1 MPDSQADM
9 ASYFVRNSVF
19 RLLNGPTASS
29 VSVSVQA
36 GAASAA
42 IDASTATSNTT
53 THTASTSTAEPEV
66 HAAPAPAAP
75 VAEVAVAPPAPAPVH
90 VHIPEVIAVEVPHV
104 AVQEIAHVDTPLTV
118 AVPEPSVPSAPK
130 SYSDMARAGAV
141 AQAAASPARLSMRPT
156 SARPATALK
165 TQDFSAG
172 SGSSKP
178 PATAA
183 GPSLSLY
190 VKQVPENASE
200 QDVLTLFGRFGP
212 VKRVELNGQRGFA
225 FVDYESASSVQA
237 CLLSTKESALELLGS
252 ALKVEERN
260 SRGGGG
266 PGGNS
271 SGGRSKSGVRR
282 EGDNRDRRE
291 GGRGE
296 GGRGAGREGGDRER
310 RDRDRRGPKP
320 DGTNGNGAASGGS
333 KPSAEG
339 SGVRAAKK

>member
-1 MPDSQADM
+1 M
-9 ASYFVRNSVF
+9 RNSVF
-19 RLLNGPTASS
+19 RLLNGPTAST

-36 GAASAA
+36 GATAA
-42 IDASTATSNTT
+42 IDASTTTSNNT

-66 HAAPAPAAP
+66 HTAPTPAAP
-75 VAEVAVAPPAPAPVH
+75 VVEAVVQTPAPAPVQVH
-90 VHIPEVIAVEVPHV
+90 VPEVVAVEVPHV
-104 AVQEIAHVDTPLTV
+104 AVHEIVHVDTPIPA

-130 SYSDMARAGAV
+130 SYSDMARAGAGAA
-141 AQAAASPARLSMRPT
+141 AQAVASPARLTMRPS
-156 SARPATALK
+156 SARPTTALK
-165 TQDFSAG
+165 TQESFSAG

-178 PATAA
+178 PAAAA

-237 CLLSTKESALELLGS
+237 CLSSTKESTLELLG
-252 ALKVEERN
+252 ATLKVEERN
-260 SRGGGG
+260 SRAGGG

-333 KPSAEG
+333 KPSSEG
-339 SGVRAAKK
+339 SSVRAAKK

>member
-1 MPDSQADM
+1 M

-36 GAASAA
+36 GATTAA
-42 IDASTATSNTT
+42 IDASTTTSTTT

-66 HAAPAPAAP
+66 HAVPTPAP
-75 VAEVAVAPPAPAPVH
+75 VAEAVVAIPVAAAAPVH
-90 VHIPEVIAVEVPHV
+90 VHVPEATAVEVPHASVVETAHTDAPAPV
-104 AVQEIAHVDTPLTV
+104 AA
-118 AVPEPSVPSAPK
+118 PEPSVPSVPK
-130 SYSDMARAGAV
+130 SYSDMARAGAI
-141 AQAAASPARLSMRPT
+141 AQATASPARLPMRPSSARPT
-156 SARPATALK
+156 STLK
-165 TQDFSAG
+165 VQEFAG
-172 SGSSKP
+172 PGSSKQ

-200 QDVLTLFGRFGP
+200 QDVLALFGRFGT

-225 FVDYESASSVQA
+225 FVDYESASSVQS

-271 SGGRSKSGVRR
+271 TGGRSKSGVRR
-282 EGDNRDRRE
+282 EGDRDNRDRRE

-296 GGRGAGREGGDRER
+296 GGRGSGGGREGGGGGDRER

-320 DGTNGNGAASGGS
+320 DGTNGNGAASGS
-333 KPSAEG
+333 KISADA
-339 SGVRAAKK
+339 SVRAKK

>member
-1 MPDSQADM
+1 M

-36 GAASAA
+36 GATAA

-66 HAAPAPAAP
+66 HTTPAPAAP
-75 VAEVAVAPPAPAPVH
+75 AAEAVVTPPAPAPVH
-90 VHIPEVIAVEVPHV
+90 VQIPEVIAVEVPHV
-104 AVQEIAHVDTPLTV
+104 AVQEIAHVDTPLPV

-130 SYSDMARAGAV
+130 SYSDMARAGAI
-141 AQAAASPARLSMRPT
+141 AQAVASPSRLTMRPS

-165 TQDFSAG
+165 TQESFSAG

-178 PATAA
+178 PAAAA

-225 FVDYESASSVQA
+225 FVDYESASAVQA
-237 CLLSTKESALELLGS
+237 CLSSTKESALELLGS

-310 RDRDRRGPKP
+310 RDRDRRGPKS

-339 SGVRAAKK
+339 SVRAAKK